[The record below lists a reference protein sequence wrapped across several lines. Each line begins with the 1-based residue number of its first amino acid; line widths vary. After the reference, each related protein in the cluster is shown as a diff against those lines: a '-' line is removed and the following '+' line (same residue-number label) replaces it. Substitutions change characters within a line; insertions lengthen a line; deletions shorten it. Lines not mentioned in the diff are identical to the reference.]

1 MLKNNNDREWGE
13 GFAEVSKC
21 MMEEN
26 NFSLIVI
33 PNQTLEGVVRKE
45 MCNYTLVDIISN
57 DIH

>member
-1 MLKNNNDREWGE
+1 MGE

>member
-1 MLKNNNDREWGE
+1 
-13 GFAEVSKC
+13 

-33 PNQTLEGVVRKE
+33 PNQALEGVVRKE